1 MVDKELLTAIS
12 GLLDEKFDQR
22 LLPMNGRLERLEEDM
37 KYVKFSLE
45 KIVVPRIDGLDSR
58 LDKVDSRLDKV
69 ESRLDKVENDVKYIS
84 VVQLENNVIPRL
96 DRIEECYLDAA
107 KGFRERAEQ
116 LDTMAEDIQVLTNVV
131 TEHSEKLNK
140 LCV

>member
-37 KYVKFSLE
+37 KCVKFSLE

-58 LDKVDSRLDKV
+58 ADKL
-69 ESRLDKVENDVKYIS
+69 ESRLDKLENDVKYIR

-96 DRIEECYLDAA
+96 DRLEECYLDAA

-116 LDTMAEDIQVLTNVV
+116 IDTMAEDIRVLTNVV
-131 TEHSEKLNK
+131 TEHSEKLDK

>member
-58 LDKVDSRLDKV
+58 ADKL
-69 ESRLDKVENDVKYIS
+69 ESRLDKLENDVKYIR

-96 DRIEECYLDAA
+96 DRLEECYLDAA

-116 LDTMAEDIQVLTNVV
+116 IDAMAEDIRVLTNVV
-131 TEHSEKLNK
+131 TEHSEKLDK

>member
-58 LDKVDSRLDKV
+58 ADKL
-69 ESRLDKVENDVKYIS
+69 ESRLDKLENDVKYIR

-96 DRIEECYLDAA
+96 DKIEECYLDAA

-116 LDTMAEDIQVLTNVV
+116 IDAMAEDIRVLTNVV

>member
-45 KIVVPRIDGLDSR
+45 KIVVPRINGLDSR
-58 LDKVDSRLDKV
+58 VDKL
-69 ESRLDKVENDVKYIS
+69 ENDVKYIR
-84 VVQLENNVIPRL
+84 VVQLENNMIPRL

-107 KGFRERAEQ
+107 
-116 LDTMAEDIQVLTNVV
+116 
-131 TEHSEKLNK
+131 
-140 LCV
+140 

>member
-58 LDKVDSRLDKV
+58 VDKL
-69 ESRLDKVENDVKYIS
+69 ENDVKYIR

-96 DRIEECYLDAA
+96 DRLEECYLDAA

-116 LDTMAEDIQVLTNVV
+116 IDTMSEDIRVLTNVV
-131 TEHSEKLNK
+131 TEHSEKLDK

>member
-58 LDKVDSRLDKV
+58 ADKL
-69 ESRLDKVENDVKYIS
+69 ESRLDKLENDVKYIR

-96 DRIEECYLDAA
+96 DRLEECYLDAA

-116 LDTMAEDIQVLTNVV
+116 IDAMAEDNRVLTNVV
-131 TEHSEKLNK
+131 TEHSEKLDK

>member
-58 LDKVDSRLDKV
+58 ADKL
-69 ESRLDKVENDVKYIS
+69 ESRLDKLENDVKYIR

-96 DRIEECYLDAA
+96 NKIEECYLDAA

-116 LDTMAEDIQVLTNVV
+116 IDTMAEDIQVLTNVV
-131 TEHSEKLNK
+131 TDHSEKLNK

>member
-58 LDKVDSRLDKV
+58 VDKL
-69 ESRLDKVENDVKYIS
+69 ENDVKYIR

-96 DRIEECYLDAA
+96 DRLEECYLDAA

-116 LDTMAEDIQVLTNVV
+116 IDTMAEDIRVLTNVV
-131 TEHSEKLNK
+131 TEHSEKLDK

>member
-69 ESRLDKVENDVKYIS
+69 KSRLDKVENDVKYIS

-96 DRIEECYLDAA
+96 DRIE
-107 KGFRERAEQ
+107 
-116 LDTMAEDIQVLTNVV
+116 V
-131 TEHSEKLNK
+131 
-140 LCV
+140 

>member
-1 MVDKELLTAIS
+1 MVDKELLSAIS

-58 LDKVDSRLDKV
+58 ADKL
-69 ESRLDKVENDVKYIS
+69 ESRLDKLENDVKYIR

-96 DRIEECYLDAA
+96 DRLEECYLDAA

-116 LDTMAEDIQVLTNVV
+116 IDTMAEDIRVLTNVV
-131 TEHSEKLNK
+131 TEHSEKLDK

>member
-58 LDKVDSRLDKV
+58 ADKL
-69 ESRLDKVENDVKYIS
+69 ESRLDKLENDVKYIR

-96 DRIEECYLDAA
+96 DRLEECYLDAA

-116 LDTMAEDIQVLTNVV
+116 IDTMAEDIRVLTNVV
-131 TEHSEKLNK
+131 TEHSEKLDK

>member
-58 LDKVDSRLDKV
+58 ADKL
-69 ESRLDKVENDVKYIS
+69 ESRLDKLENDVKYIR

-96 DRIEECYLDAA
+96 DRLEECYLDAA
-107 KGFRERAEQ
+107 KGLESGRSRLMPWQRIFG
-116 LDTMAEDIQVLTNVV
+116 
-131 TEHSEKLNK
+131 
-140 LCV
+140 C

>member
-58 LDKVDSRLDKV
+58 VDKL
-69 ESRLDKVENDVKYIS
+69 ENDVKYIR

-96 DRIEECYLDAA
+96 DRLEECYLDAA
-107 KGFRERAEQ
+107 KGFGERAEQ
-116 LDTMAEDIQVLTNVV
+116 IDTMAEDIRVLTNVV

>member
-58 LDKVDSRLDKV
+58 VDKL
-69 ESRLDKVENDVKYIS
+69 ENDVKYIR

-96 DRIEECYLDAA
+96 DRLEEC
-107 KGFRERAEQ
+107 
-116 LDTMAEDIQVLTNVV
+116 
-131 TEHSEKLNK
+131 
-140 LCV
+140 

>member
-58 LDKVDSRLDKV
+58 VDKL
-69 ESRLDKVENDVKYIS
+69 ENDVKYIR

-96 DRIEECYLDAA
+96 DRLEECYLDAA

-116 LDTMAEDIQVLTNVV
+116 IDTMAEDIRVLTNVV

>member
-58 LDKVDSRLDKV
+58 VDKL
-69 ESRLDKVENDVKYIS
+69 ENDVKYIR

-116 LDTMAEDIQVLTNVV
+116 IDTMAEDIQVLTNVV

>member
-58 LDKVDSRLDKV
+58 ADKL
-69 ESRLDKVENDVKYIS
+69 ESRLDKLENDVKYIR

-96 DRIEECYLDAA
+96 DKIEECYLDAA

-116 LDTMAEDIQVLTNVV
+116 IDTMAEDIRVLTNVV
-131 TEHSEKLNK
+131 TEHSEKLDK

>member
-58 LDKVDSRLDKV
+58 VDKL
-69 ESRLDKVENDVKYIS
+69 ENDVKYIR

-96 DRIEECYLDAA
+96 DRLEECYLDAA

-116 LDTMAEDIQVLTNVV
+116 IDTMAEDIRVLTNVV
-131 TEHSEKLNK
+131 TEHSEKLQK
-140 LCV
+140 LA